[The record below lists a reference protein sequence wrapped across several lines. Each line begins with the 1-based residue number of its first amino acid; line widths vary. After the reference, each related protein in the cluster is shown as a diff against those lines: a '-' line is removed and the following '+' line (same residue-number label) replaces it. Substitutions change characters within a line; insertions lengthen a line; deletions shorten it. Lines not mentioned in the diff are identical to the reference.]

1 MKLSELSTDRALDVL
16 CELTPYIDRIT
27 NDQDVV
33 NTIGKVVKPD
43 DELNRYGSFMLVMG
57 RISEF
62 VPLLLK
68 THRDDVYGILSALN
82 EKSKQEIAA
91 QTVKETMRQLREAFQ
106 DEDLLAFFKSSAQQ
120 EQSEQSAPSAPSPGS
135 E

>member
-1 MKLSELSTDRALDVL
+1 MNLSELSTDRALDVL
-16 CELTPYIDRIT
+16 CELAPYIDHIT
-27 NDQDVV
+27 SDQEVV
-33 NTIGKVVKPD
+33 STIGKVVKPD
-43 DELNRYGSFMLVMG
+43 AELNRYGSFMLVIG
-57 RISEF
+57 RLSEF

-68 THRDDVYGILSALN
+68 THRDDVYAILSILN

-106 DEDLLAFFKSSAQQ
+106 DEDLLTFFKSSARQ
-120 EQSEQSAPSAPSPGS
+120 EQNAQSAASAPSPGS